1 VSVPAKIERSRYVLD
16 SFALLAYL
24 GGEAGEARVKAVLTD
39 ADRGLCETFLSII
52 NYSEII
58 YIAEREQGL
67 NAARKA
73 IAAVDQ
79 LPITVLPADREL
91 TFAAAHV
98 KAQYPI
104 SYADA
109 FAIAAAQQTGA
120 TILTGD
126 PEFRNVEHL
135 THIEWLPSS

>member
-1 VSVPAKIERSRYVLD
+1 MPARIERPRYVLD

-39 ADRGLCETFLSII
+39 ANRGLAEAFLSII
-52 NYSEII
+52 NYGETI
-58 YIAEREQGL
+58 YIVEREQGL
-67 NAARKA
+67 NAARKT

-98 KAQYPI
+98 KAHYPI

-109 FAIAAAQQTGA
+109 FAIALAQTTGA

-126 PEFRNVEHL
+126 PEFRQVEQL
-135 THIEWLPSS
+135 ARIEWLPS

>member
-1 VSVPAKIERSRYVLD
+1 MPARIERPRYVLD

-39 ADRGLCETFLSII
+39 ANRGLAEAFLSII
-52 NYSEII
+52 NYGETI
-58 YIAEREQGL
+58 YIVEREQGL
-67 NAARKA
+67 NAARKT

-98 KAQYPI
+98 KAHYPI

-109 FAIAAAQQTGA
+109 FAIALAQTTDA

-126 PEFRNVEHL
+126 PEFRQVEQL
-135 THIEWLPSS
+135 ARIEWLPS

>member
-1 VSVPAKIERSRYVLD
+1 MPARIERPRYVLD

-39 ADRGLCETFLSII
+39 ANRGLAEAFLSII
-52 NYSEII
+52 NYGETI
-58 YIAEREQGL
+58 YIVEREQGL
-67 NAARKA
+67 NAARKT

-79 LPITVLPADREL
+79 LPITVLSADREL

-98 KAQYPI
+98 KAHYPI

-109 FAIAAAQQTGA
+109 FAIALAQTTDA

-126 PEFRNVEHL
+126 PEFRQVEQL
-135 THIEWLPSS
+135 ARIEWLPS

>member
-1 VSVPAKIERSRYVLD
+1 MPARIERPRYVLD

-39 ADRGLCETFLSII
+39 ANRGLAEAFLPII
-52 NYSEII
+52 NYGETI
-58 YIAEREQGL
+58 YIVEREQGL
-67 NAARKA
+67 NAARKT

-98 KAQYPI
+98 KAHYPI

-109 FAIAAAQQTGA
+109 FAIALAQTTDA

-126 PEFRNVEHL
+126 PEFRQVEQL
-135 THIEWLPSS
+135 ARIEWLPS

>member
-1 VSVPAKIERSRYVLD
+1 VSVPARTERSRYILD

-24 GGEAGEARVKAVLTD
+24 GGEAGEGRVKAVLAD
-39 ADRGLCETFLSII
+39 AERGSAEAFLSII
-52 NYSEII
+52 NYGETI
-58 YIAEREQGL
+58 YIVEREQGL

-91 TFAAAHV
+91 TFAAAHI
-98 KAQYPI
+98 KAHHPI

-109 FAIAAAQQTGA
+109 FAVAVAQKTGA

>member
-1 VSVPAKIERSRYVLD
+1 VSVPERTERPRYVLD

-24 GGEAGEARVKAVLTD
+24 GGEAGEARVKTVLVD
-39 ADRGLCETFLSII
+39 ADRGLAEAYLTVI
-52 NYSEII
+52 NYGETI
-58 YIAEREQGL
+58 YIVEREQGL

-98 KAQYPI
+98 KANYPI

-109 FAIAAAQQTGA
+109 FAVAAAQVTAA
-120 TILTGD
+120 TLLTGD
-126 PEFRNVEHL
+126 PEFHKVEHL
-135 THIEWLPSS
+135 TLIEWLPS